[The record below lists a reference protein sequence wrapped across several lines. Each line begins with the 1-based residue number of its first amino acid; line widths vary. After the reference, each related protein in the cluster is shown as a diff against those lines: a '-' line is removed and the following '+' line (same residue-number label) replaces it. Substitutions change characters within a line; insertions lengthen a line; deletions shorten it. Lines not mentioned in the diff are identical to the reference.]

1 MRDAGAA
8 LLVQQTWT
16 TGLLTPM
23 GWASAFC
30 RLPFSLH
37 NQYTETPL
45 RFSRVLQAT
54 ACAHPRA
61 ISTHFA

>member
-23 GWASAFC
+23 GWAYECCHLPLSLLHQSAEMSHGF
-30 RLPFSLH
+30 RGVVP
-37 NQYTETPL
+37 E
-45 RFSRVLQAT
+45 A
-54 ACAHPRA
+54 ACTHPRA
-61 ISTHFA
+61 ILAHFT